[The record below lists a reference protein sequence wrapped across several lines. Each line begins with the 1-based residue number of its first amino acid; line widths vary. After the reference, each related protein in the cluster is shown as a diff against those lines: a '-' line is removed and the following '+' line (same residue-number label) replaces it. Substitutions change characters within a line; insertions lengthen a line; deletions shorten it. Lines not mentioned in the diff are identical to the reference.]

1 MLKASQQVETP
12 VEQMSVPRCLVA
24 MGQALNRVAELVIK
38 GLEPDWN
45 LLEGRLVAIITA
57 VYRPAHRKKPSR
69 LAQGVKD
76 LLRPAAAPDA
86 ASP

>member
-1 MLKASQQVETP
+1 METP

-24 MGQALNRVAELVIK
+24 MGQALQRVVELVIK
-38 GLEPDWN
+38 GLEPDWTV
-45 LLEGRLVAIITA
+45 LESQLVAIITA

-76 LLRPAAAPDA
+76 LLRPAAGSDNH
-86 ASP
+86 